1 MYFVEITGQS
11 CSGKTQFIED
21 ELILNKK
28 FHAYRKNFIIKIF
41 NFFVGVRYLGLERT
55 KVLLSW
61 SLKENASLFFR
72 INIFRNAVLK
82 FGNFKNLSNSTQDD
96 LPTYILDE
104 GVSHLPFLF
113 LNSDTLKVVDFISNE
128 LSKINVKFL
137 KSPGHD
143 IIKERLI
150 LRGHKRLNFLPISFF
165 TNRNKDIEDT
175 LLRQYPNLCEDL
187 KIIKN
192 VGDIQ

>member
-1 MYFVEITGQS
+1 
-11 CSGKTQFIED
+11 
-21 ELILNKK
+21 
-28 FHAYRKNFIIKIF
+28 
-41 NFFVGVRYLGLERT
+41 
-55 KVLLSW
+55 
-61 SLKENASLFFR
+61 
-72 INIFRNAVLK
+72 
-82 FGNFKNLSNSTQDD
+82 
-96 LPTYILDE
+96 
-104 GVSHLPFLF
+104 
-113 LNSDTLKVVDFISNE
+113 